1 MEISEILGYL
11 GLAFIAV
18 SFFFSKIVLLRAL
31 NLVGALIMAVYGF
44 MIDSYPV
51 AVLNIIIALLNI
63 YHLNKILSQVSRFD
77 LLNVSYE
84 RGDAFD
90 KLYQA
95 YEKDILQHFP
105 EFSLSNIEQK
115 NIILTLRDFTVSG
128 AFVYTKKGPSIVVDL
143 DYVVPKFRDGQNVD
157 YLMTVIT
164 PELRAKGVNSII
176 CKTEI
181 PAHTGFL
188 EKQGYKLWAD
198 GVTYEKEI

>member
-18 SFFFSKIVLLRAL
+18 SFFFLKIVLLRAL

-105 EFSLSNIEQK
+105 EFSLSNIEQS
-115 NIILTLRDFTVSG
+115 NAR
-128 AFVYTKKGPSIVVDL
+128 
-143 DYVVPKFRDGQNVD
+143 
-157 YLMTVIT
+157 
-164 PELRAKGVNSII
+164 
-176 CKTEI
+176 
-181 PAHTGFL
+181 
-188 EKQGYKLWAD
+188 
-198 GVTYEKEI
+198 